1 MRLCFY
7 RADQYSSYLEAI
19 RLGGLREITG
29 LQTEYRRLYETGG
42 DLADTLQAI
51 NITAS
56 MMDGKGQ
63 IRFVLFDDDC
73 TFLDA
78 N

>member
-19 RLGGLREITG
+19 NQGGVREITG
-29 LQTEYRRLYETGG
+29 LQTEYRRLHDTGG
-42 DLADTLQAI
+42 DLADTLEAI
-51 NITAS
+51 HITAR
-56 MMDGKGQ
+56 MMDGNA
-63 IRFVLFDDDC
+63 RLSYVLFDDDGE
-73 TFLDA
+73 FLDA

>member
-7 RADQYSSYLEAI
+7 RADQYSSYLEAS
-19 RLGGLREITG
+19 RGGGLREITG

-42 DLADTLQAI
+42 DLADTLEAI
-51 NITAS
+51 HITAR
-56 MMDGKGQ
+56 MMDGNAK
-63 IRFVLFDDDC
+63 ISYVLFEDDGE
-73 TFLDA
+73 FLDA

>member
-42 DLADTLQAI
+42 DLADTLEAI
-51 NITAS
+51 HITAR
-56 MMDGKGQ
+56 MMDGNA
-63 IRFVLFDDDC
+63 RLSYVLFDDDGE
-73 TFLDA
+73 FLDA